1 MTIPREQN
9 TPLEL
14 EDDVTLPEDELE
26 DVEIIPPE
34 LLEVAIVVHVIN
46 SGLQSVPDGVVLQQ
60 SGPFA
65 RHTAE

>member
-26 DVEIIPPE
+26 DVE
-34 LLEVAIVVHVIN
+34 AIVHVIN
-46 SGLQSVPDGVVLQQ
+46 SGLQSIPAVVVLQQ

-65 RHTAE
+65 RHTAK